1 MDAEYLPSFE
11 FEGNLQEI
19 SFPVLIA
26 HLLDE
31 RLSGMLHIEAEG
43 NAHWI
48 YFEEGFPAGVHA
60 PLSQDFLGAV
70 LMEMGLLDDAGFNES
85 LMIMAKTK
93 QLQGEILLKT
103 GKISEEQLEHALSL
117 QLARKLAKMFSI
129 KAGEYNFIEDEELPP
144 PMEPIRVNPYSLIL
158 NGIKNCYSTD
168 DLKKGLGALVGKSCR
183 LTSVFHERRD
193 LFDLPVDEMRE
204 VALLREF
211 RLPQDFVR
219 RSSLGTTWAM
229 MMLMALLSCGM
240 LELGKTDQAVAFAAA
255 GIQPESAKPPA
266 AKPPEPKPA
275 RPPAPRPREAK
286 PQKAAQPATTVKAP
300 ASKVPR
306 DLSRKILQKHEK
318 IQNAN
323 LFEVLEVTLEANTEQ
338 IKKSFLALAKTFHP
352 DLVANSGD
360 QEAIERMDEIIS
372 RLNEAHEILAD
383 SKARAEYETK
393 LAEEG
398 ASMGERPREARI
410 HYEKAMVFLKKKE
423 YEHASEAIRWAVELD
438 PDNAD
443 YLAYKVWLNFLQCDQ
458 KPEDVQGAKND
469 LLRVAKMN
477 KKSFPTMFFLSR
489 LYKKLDSRDDYEKCL
504 LMANRLNPRN
514 VEVTRELR
522 LLQSRKKK
530 EAKRGS
536 FLGIK
541 FRK

>member
-11 FEGNLQEI
+11 FEGNLQKI
-19 SFPVLIA
+19 SLPVLIA
-26 HLLDE
+26 HILDE

-43 NAHWI
+43 NTHWI

-60 PLSQDFLGAV
+60 PLSQDFLGSV

-103 GKISEEQLEHALSL
+103 NKISEEQLEHALSL
-117 QLARKLAKMFSI
+117 QLGRKLAKMFSV
-129 KAGEYNFIEDEELPP
+129 KGGDYQFTEDEELPP

-168 DLKKGLGALVGKSCR
+168 DLKKGLGTLVGKSCK
-183 LTSVFHERRD
+183 LTSLFSERRD
-193 LFDLPVDEMRE
+193 LFELPADEMKE
-204 VALLREF
+204 VALLSEL

-219 RSSLGTTWAM
+219 HSSLGTTWAM

-240 LELGKTDQAVAFAAA
+240 LELGDPDQAVAFAAA
-255 GIQPESAKPPA
+255 GMKPPAAKPPA
-266 AKPPEPKPA
+266 AKPPAAKPPKPA
-275 RPPAPRPREAK
+275 TVR
-286 PQKAAQPATTVKAP
+286 PQKAAKPAAAAKAQ

-306 DLSRKILQKHEK
+306 DLAKKILQKHK
-318 IQNAN
+318 NIQDAN
-323 LFEVLEVTLEANTEQ
+323 LFEVLEVTLEADIEK
-338 IKKSFLALAKTFHP
+338 IKKSFLALAKNFHP

-360 QEAIERMDEIIS
+360 QETIDRMDEIFS
-372 RLNEAHEILAD
+372 RLNEAHEILAV
-383 SKARAEYETK
+383 SKTRAEYETK

-410 HYEKAMVFLKKKE
+410 HYEKAMVYLKKKK
-423 YEHASEAIRWAVELD
+423 HANASEAIRWAVELD
-438 PDNAD
+438 PKNAD

-458 KPEDVQGAKND
+458 NPEDVERAKND
-469 LLRVAKMN
+469 LLQVARLN
-477 KKSFPTMFFLSR
+477 KKSFPTMRFLSQ
-489 LYKKLDSRDDYEKCL
+489 LYKKLDKRDDYEKCL
-504 LMANRLNPRN
+504 LMANRLNPRD

-522 LLQSRKKK
+522 LLQNRKKK
-530 EAKRGS
+530 EAKRGT